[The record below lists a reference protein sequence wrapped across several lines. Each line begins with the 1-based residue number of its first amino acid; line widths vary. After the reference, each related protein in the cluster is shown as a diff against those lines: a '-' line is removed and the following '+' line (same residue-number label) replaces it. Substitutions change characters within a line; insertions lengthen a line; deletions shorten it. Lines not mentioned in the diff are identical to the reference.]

1 MGEERIKE
9 NLNIILNRF
18 HKHDEGWQA
27 KVLEEITAANVAL
40 FRSQNN
46 DDDATDGILTLRE
59 IVESIWKNFQ
69 ELVGIS
75 NYKKNLCKS
84 TSKNIYVT
92 FVDTIDKI

>member
-46 DDDATDGILTLRE
+46 DDDATDRIFDVTWNCWIHMGRFPTT
-59 IVESIWKNFQ
+59 SWNFQ
-69 ELVGIS
+69 L
-75 NYKKNLCKS
+75 
-84 TSKNIYVT
+84 
-92 FVDTIDKI
+92 